1 MMYFSPWS
9 NRGLLLFWCFLVW
22 GIKMKI
28 AQEYKGYY
36 LDVFYKDGVVN
47 GIIQQ
52 TQEQLHGLTVE
63 EVVREF
69 KKKVNLIN

>member
-1 MMYFSPWS
+1 
-9 NRGLLLFWCFLVW
+9 
-22 GIKMKI
+22 MKI

-52 TQEQLHGLTVE
+52 TQEQLQGLTVE
-63 EVVREF
+63 EVVSKF
-69 KKKVNLIN
+69 KKKVNLID

>member
-1 MMYFSPWS
+1 
-9 NRGLLLFWCFLVW
+9 
-22 GIKMKI
+22 MKI

-52 TQEQLHGLTVE
+52 TQEQFQGLTVE
-63 EVVREF
+63 EVVGEF
-69 KKKVNLIN
+69 KKKVNLID

>member
-1 MMYFSPWS
+1 
-9 NRGLLLFWCFLVW
+9 
-22 GIKMKI
+22 MKI

-36 LDVFYKDGVVN
+36 LDVFYKDGVVT

-52 TQEQLHGLTVE
+52 TQEQLQGMTVE